1 MRLVAIAPNPSI
13 DRFFVVDRLRRG
25 AINRPILEVQVAGG
39 KGLNVARAATALGA
53 NVSVLT
59 FLAGHAGRWIADEL
73 AREGVPSTY
82 VRTDG
87 ETRTCVTIHDAADGR
102 LTELYEAGPTVGADD
117 WNRFET
123 ALRAQVNDG
132 KVGLVAVSGSL
143 PPGAPPDG
151 VARIVSIAHAASV
164 PSIVDAGG
172 EPLALALRAR
182 PWMVKV
188 NILEA
193 ITAAQ
198 LAGIGGPTDQRM
210 PADDEGVAT
219 ALARALSTRICG
231 PAIITRGSA
240 GAVAAYPDGP
250 TLHIAPGA
258 IRGRYPVGSGDA
270 FLAGLAAATLAGE
283 PLDLALKLAAGAAAA
298 NALLPGAG
306 RLNRLEA
313 VSLAES
319 VEISRVS
326 DEVCSHRGK

>member
-73 AREGVPSTY
+73 AREGVPGTY

-172 EPLALALRAR
+172 EPFPAR
-182 PWMVKV
+182 
-188 NILEA
+188 
-193 ITAAQ
+193 
-198 LAGIGGPTDQRM
+198 R
-210 PADDEGVAT
+210 
-219 ALARALSTRICG
+219 
-231 PAIITRGSA
+231 
-240 GAVAAYPDGP
+240 
-250 TLHIAPGA
+250 
-258 IRGRYPVGSGDA
+258 
-270 FLAGLAAATLAGE
+270 TLAGYGQIDGGFDFHQCGFSGCTVLGLVE
-283 PLDLALKLAAGAAAA
+283 AIEIYLLLRFHFRDLVFGFAWEFEFRRPDLPCKGA
-298 NALLPGAG
+298 
-306 RLNRLEA
+306 
-313 VSLAES
+313 
-319 VEISRVS
+319 
-326 DEVCSHRGK
+326 